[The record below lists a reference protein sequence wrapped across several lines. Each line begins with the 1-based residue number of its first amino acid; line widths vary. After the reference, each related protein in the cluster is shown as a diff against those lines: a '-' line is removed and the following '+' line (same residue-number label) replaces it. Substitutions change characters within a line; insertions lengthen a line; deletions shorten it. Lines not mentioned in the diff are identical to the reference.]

1 MPDSIF
7 ALAVLLVAVV
17 PGFLFLQGY
26 ARGRTRPQAP
36 DIFVL
41 AKAALASLAFVSLV
55 WITPQFFWVESGSTV
70 VDWVRD
76 KKFDEHRDYFLALA
90 WPVFAL
96 AFVSGLAIGGAID
109 WFGSGASG
117 PRGRVGALLEW
128 AGFFRH
134 RTIWASLLDGELRQA
149 GDRIVAIE
157 LKDGGGTVI
166 GAFDRRSRTA
176 GDLTELYL
184 SETYELEAS
193 TGALVPQNRAMYI
206 KGENVRTISI
216 DSK

>member
-7 ALAVLLVAVV
+7 ALAVLLVAIV

-26 ARGRTRPQAP
+26 MRGRTQPPVP
-36 DIFVL
+36 DIFVV

-55 WITPQFFWVESGSTV
+55 WITPQFLFVESGSTV

-76 KKFDEHRDYFLALA
+76 KKFDQHRDYFLALA

-96 AFVSGLAIGGAID
+96 AFFSGLAIGGAID
-109 WFGSGASG
+109 WFGRGSSGFRA
-117 PRGRVGALLEW
+117 RVGSALEW
-128 AGFFRH
+128 GGFFRH
-134 RTIWASLLDGELRQA
+134 RTIWASLLDGELEQA

-157 LKDGGGTVI
+157 LKDTGGTVI
-166 GAFDRRSRTA
+166 GSFDRRSHTA
-176 GDLTELYL
+176 GDLTELFL
-184 SETYELEAS
+184 SETYRLDAT
-193 TGALVPQNRAMYI
+193 TGSLVPQNRAMYI
-206 KGENVRTISI
+206 KGEYVRTISI